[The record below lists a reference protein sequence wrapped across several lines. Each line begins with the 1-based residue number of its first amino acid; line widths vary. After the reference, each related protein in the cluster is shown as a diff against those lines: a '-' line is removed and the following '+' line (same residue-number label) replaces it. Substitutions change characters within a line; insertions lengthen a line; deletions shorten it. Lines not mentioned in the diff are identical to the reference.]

1 MSVNSGGKRPQMQP
15 QQANA
20 GPLQGNDFHKVPLVH
35 YFTDLPKNL
44 TATLL
49 PCKVNVYSVNA
60 TEIWLNLRYL
70 SSNVQTLKK
79 IALNF
84 CGLPRKPELQNFRSN
99 SDNSSIHLYFWP
111 YVFCVDSYR

>member
-70 SSNVQTLKK
+70 SSNEEDCTKFL
-79 IALNF
+79 
-84 CGLPRKPELQNFRSN
+84 
-99 SDNSSIHLYFWP
+99 WP
-111 YVFCVDSYR
+111 SQKT